1 MEKWLT
7 AHAAQNAWQRP
18 YLDGQLNVRP
28 ARLTPV
34 TGGIGFVREAGG
46 ITPMPEQGSWWHVFH
61 IGKLHSSY
69 GNLAIGS
76 GMWKRVSAC
85 INAFSAFILLY
96 NEAGVTIP
104 AHNAY
109 FYRRPNGA
117 VLLAIPQSDRYKW
130 LETDG
135 LYVRF
140 YPGYDG
146 GSNAPLINPT
156 SIEYFTISTLQMRQK
171 AFDRY
176 AQLKANA
183 KGYVTLWVNGKC
195 IENPVLGDVTL
206 WDDFEIRVDGRVKR
220 VVDFR
225 CGDLA
230 SFVSAL
236 DQKRKYLIHLPKQS
250 GTWSFNNDIELHV
263 LFGREV
269 RYYHRHRQQAVRN
282 LSWNDMSIPTERISQ
297 LRNSY
302 AVPVNDIDDMIIRV
316 LIRDDFLDLAPLF
329 NTDHVHELYKMS
341 DEQIMAA
348 LVGADATLGAWQASN
363 LEQSYANRLAAAKP
377 QSITRDFCTK
387 AYGYN
392 AVARYSADTPQRLTM
407 DARGWG
413 CRLPALLAQECTVYE
428 YDGNGLLLG
437 YQPHAGGE
445 PMYYAVNPQARIVEA
460 IVGTAGTSVN
470 ITDNAPD
477 FTIADGDNVGL
488 WIRTLKN
495 EVPTDTYAEAVE
507 GTDYTRNGNLI
518 TWKVDR
524 TRRHPTVIHDNQHLF
539 FELDV
544 ELDEGEIRI
553 PILATNQEGDQ
564 RTLWI
569 PMETVEIWMNQ
580 HPLVHSIDYI
590 TVWPEAVVVCK
601 AWSSDT
607 DTNHISVRARGV
619 TGLLKIP
626 KCGFVANGLF
636 SNNSQFD
643 VRDDKVIRVVA
654 GGGLLLR
661 DEVVFREDS
670 TVGTDIVPD
679 GFPFSVDDPTIPLR
693 DTVTGDTYELRDAA
707 RTLDKSIE
715 DYLTVKLPTPPPNPV
730 VDIAHYYHLFS
741 PLLNKLLWDHKSGAL
756 TLTEDDP
763 NYRISTQ
770 QLDEIMQRYNDLL
783 KFDPAYIGY
792 DEIFVKVHPHVQY
805 SVMEV
810 DELMFAFADRVNQ
823 RYLRGKVQLNQY
835 LKIKG

>member
-1 MEKWLT
+1 MEKWLVH
-7 AHAAQNAWQRP
+7 HAAQNAWQRP

-34 TGGIGFVREAGG
+34 TGGINFVREGG
-46 ITPMPEQGSWWHVFH
+46 GLTPMPDQGSWWHVFH
-61 IGKLHSSY
+61 IGKLHPSY
-69 GNLAIGS
+69 GNLAIGA
-76 GMWKRVSAC
+76 GMWKRVSTC

-156 SIEYFTISTLQMRQK
+156 SIEYHVISTLQNRQK

-176 AQLKANA
+176 TLLRSTA

-195 IENPVLGDVTL
+195 IDNPQVADITL

-225 CGDLA
+225 CGDLPTFI
-230 SFVSAL
+230 SEL
-236 DQKRKYLIHLPKQS
+236 DGKRKYLLHLPKQP
-250 GTWSFNNDIELHV
+250 GTWAFNNDVELHV
-263 LFGREV
+263 LYKREV

-282 LSWNDMSIPTERISQ
+282 LTWNDMSIPAERVSQ
-297 LRNSY
+297 LLNSY
-302 AVPVNDIDDMIIRV
+302 SVGVSDIDDIVIRV

-329 NTDHVHELYKMS
+329 NTDHVHDLYKMS
-341 DEQIMAA
+341 DEQIIAA
-348 LVGADATLGAWQASN
+348 LVGAQATLPTWQASK

-377 QSITRDFCTK
+377 NNVTRDFCTK

-392 AVARYSADTPQRLTM
+392 AVTRYAADTPQRLTM
-407 DARGWG
+407 DARGWF
-413 CRLPALLAQECTVYE
+413 CVLPALLAEESAVYE

-437 YQPHAGGE
+437 YQPHKGGSL
-445 PMYYAVNPQARIVEA
+445 YYAKNPNARIVEA
-460 IVGTAGTSVN
+460 IAGTAGTSVT

-488 WIRTLKN
+488 WIRIVKSD
-495 EVPTDTYAEAVE
+495 VPTDDYYAAVE
-507 GTDYTRNGNLI
+507 GDDYVRNGNLI

-539 FELDV
+539 FETDV
-544 ELDEGEIRI
+544 KLTEGEIRVAI
-553 PILATNQEGDQ
+553 TATNQNGDA

-569 PMETVEIWMNQ
+569 PMETVEAWLNG
-580 HPLVHSIDYI
+580 HPLVHSIDYV
-590 TVWPEAVVVCK
+590 THWPDVAVVCK
-601 AWSSDT
+601 SWSSDT
-607 DTNHISVRARGV
+607 DTNRVAIRARGV
-619 TGLLKIP
+619 TGELKIP

-636 SNNSQFD
+636 SNNSHFD

-661 DEVVFREDS
+661 DDVVFREDS
-670 TVGTDIVPD
+670 SIGSAIVAD

-693 DTVTGDTYELRDAA
+693 DTVTGNTYELRDAA
-707 RTLDKSIE
+707 RASDSAVE
-715 DYLTVKLPTPPPNPV
+715 DYLSVKLPTPPPNPLV
-730 VDIAHYYHLFS
+730 TIPHWYHLYS

-756 TLTEDDP
+756 TLVEDDP

-770 QLDEIMQRYNDLL
+770 QLDEIMQRYNYLL
-783 KFDPAYIGY
+783 KFDPAYVGY
-792 DEIFVKVHPHVQY
+792 DEVFVKVHPHIQY